1 MTFRNKG
8 MFVKITF
15 SSILLLITG
24 IANAAT
30 PINGWYSS
38 LFGGYAYVPN
48 NINTAGRSL
57 AGYKAGYDGG
67 GSIGFKSNPMRYEG
81 ELTYLNAN
89 LKKFDLNN
97 VQQTGIGGYS
107 NAFLAMANVYYD
119 FNSIAPTLQPFLGG
133 GIGYAWVHANLD
145 STGPNGTT
153 TYSGS
158 NNVFAYQGTA
168 GITYNFAENYALNLW
183 YRYIGTKHAN
193 ELGKSFQASLG
204 NVGVIYRFDAG
215 RYK

>member
-1 MTFRNKG
+1 MKT
-8 MFVKITF
+8 TTL
-15 SSILLLITG
+15 SILLLATS

-57 AGYKAGYDGG
+57 ADYKAGYDGG

-89 LKKFDLNN
+89 LKKFNFNN
-97 VQQTGIGGYS
+97 VPQTGVGGYS
-107 NAFLAMANVYYD
+107 NSFLAMANIYYD
-119 FNSIAPTLQPFLGG
+119 FNSAHPTLQPFLGA
-133 GIGYAWVHANLD
+133 GIGYAWVHAKLEG
-145 STGPNGTT
+145 TGPTTIT

-158 NNVFAYQGTA
+158 NNLFAYQGTA
-168 GITYNFAENYALNLW
+168 GVTYNFAENYAINLW

-193 ELGKSFQASLG
+193 QLGKTFQANLG
-204 NVGVIYRFDAG
+204 NVGVIYRFDIG
-215 RYK
+215 RYQ